1 MSSANDYGA
10 LDDSL
15 RDIELREQ
23 PYQDYDGAEDTPIL
37 PARTVE
43 RKKGFCE
50 KVCCCCA
57 PRDESRKNTSSS
69 WCCLNM
75 CGILNFILVV
85 AAIGYMYYYTRETNT
100 RFEMLQNDMAAM
112 QKNSDDRYDTLL
124 AALNAEQRA
133 EQQFESRTKSRIA
146 EVEEKFQSYSD
157 ALDEQERQLIRLSNG
172 TSNADVLD
180 RLKETREE
188 VRYSLQR
195 EHKEVSALMQQT
207 ARNLTES
214 LAQNNKQLAVTQ
226 SRVYTTLNSTVAYMQ
241 SVVGTASAHIQQIQ
255 TNVTREIDDMTQKVH
270 KIVTKLGDNVKA
282 AEDTIREEVQG
293 VQAKIEQYVIVTN
306 KQFAAENDFVKYQLA
321 GTHLIYVYLCLFYVW

>member
-1 MSSANDYGA
+1 MSTSNDYGA
-10 LDDSL
+10 LNDSL
-15 RDIELREQ
+15 RDIDLREQ
-23 PYQDYDGAEDTPIL
+23 PYQDYDGTEETPIL
-37 PARTVE
+37 PVRPAE
-43 RKKGFCE
+43 RKVGFCE
-50 KVCCCCA
+50 KICCCCA
-57 PRDESRKNTSSS
+57 PSGEPRKNPSNP
-69 WCCLNM
+69 WCCLNV
-75 CGILNFILVV
+75 CGILNFLLV
-85 AAIGYMYYYTRETNT
+85 AGAIAYMYYYTKEVNT
-100 RFEMLQNDMAAM
+100 KFALLQSDMAAM
-112 QKNSDDRYDTLL
+112 QKNADDRYSSLL
-124 AALNAEQRA
+124 AALTDEQRA

-146 EVEEKFQSYSD
+146 EVEGKFQYYSD
-157 ALDEQERQLIRLSNG
+157 ALEEQERQLIRLSNG

-188 VRYSLQR
+188 VRNSLQR
-195 EHKEVSALMQQT
+195 EHKEVTALMQQS

-214 LAQNNKQLAVTQ
+214 LAQSNKQLAVTQ
-226 SRVYTTLNSTVAYMQ
+226 NRVYTSLNSTVAYMQ

-321 GTHLIYVYLCLFYVW
+321 GMCVCIC